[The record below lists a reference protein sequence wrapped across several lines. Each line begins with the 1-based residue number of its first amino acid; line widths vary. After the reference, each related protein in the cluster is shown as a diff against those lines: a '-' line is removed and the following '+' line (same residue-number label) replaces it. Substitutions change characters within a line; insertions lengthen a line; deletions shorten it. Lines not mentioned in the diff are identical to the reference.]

1 MDNKVISVKGNQM
14 KMQKHKIYGFYL
26 SVAALPVLQ
35 FIIFYICVNFNSV
48 LLSLKTIDPYTL
60 EVTGINFNNFKAIF
74 EDLSAEFSMLKDPI
88 INSCVAFFWITII
101 SLPCGLLFSYYI
113 FKKMPCNGFFKV
125 MLFIPSIVSSI
136 VMTMIFRAVVNVAIP
151 SWVNYL
157 FGIEIKGLLT
167 MDESLFGMIIFYN
180 IWIGFGTQILM
191 YVSAMSGIS
200 ESMIEASEIDG
211 ANVWK
216 QFIHVVFPS
225 VYQTFVVFLTVQIA
239 SIFINQLTLFP
250 FYGKNAK
257 GLVQTVG
264 YYLYVGTQTGTLK
277 DYPLYSALG
286 ILATLVTLPLVF
298 STRWALNKFG
308 PKED

>member
-1 MDNKVISVKGNQM
+1 M
-14 KMQKHKIYGFYL
+14 
-26 SVAALPVLQ
+26 
-35 FIIFYICVNFNSV
+35 
-48 LLSLKTIDPYTL
+48 
-60 EVTGINFNNFKAIF
+60 
-74 EDLSAEFSMLKDPI
+74 
-88 INSCVAFFWITII
+88 
-101 SLPCGLLFSYYI
+101 
-113 FKKMPCNGFFKV
+113 
-125 MLFIPSIVSSI
+125 
-136 VMTMIFRAVVNVAIP
+136 
-151 SWVNYL
+151 
-157 FGIEIKGLLT
+157 KGLLT

>member
-1 MDNKVISVKGNQM
+1 
-14 KMQKHKIYGFYL
+14 
-26 SVAALPVLQ
+26 
-35 FIIFYICVNFNSV
+35 
-48 LLSLKTIDPYTL
+48 
-60 EVTGINFNNFKAIF
+60 
-74 EDLSAEFSMLKDPI
+74 
-88 INSCVAFFWITII
+88 
-101 SLPCGLLFSYYI
+101 
-113 FKKMPCNGFFKV
+113 
-125 MLFIPSIVSSI
+125 
-136 VMTMIFRAVVNVAIP
+136 
-151 SWVNYL
+151 
-157 FGIEIKGLLT
+157 
-167 MDESLFGMIIFYN
+167 
-180 IWIGFGTQILM
+180 
-191 YVSAMSGIS
+191 
-200 ESMIEASEIDG
+200 MIEASEIDG

-216 QFIHVVFPS
+216 QFIHVIFPS